1 MIDFDKYITEDNTV
15 NFLFIIIIICGFFIY
30 YKWLLIRF
38 DEQKIANGILSATHA
53 IGVIILYLWKRQATP
68 LIFWSIPYFVL
79 DSYLSARYSKTKL
92 QKGGL
97 VLHHIIVI
105 YILLNLHRMEPRIR
119 SMSLLFFFLLETSN
133 LPYYLMGQLMNM
145 KYDNKQVLQ
154 AVLLIQI
161 ITGIIIRLIIVP
173 LVPLLEMDYLN
184 KNNVRYI
191 IGNYLI
197 YLLSIYWTTNLWK
210 QFIIK
215 YNSS

>member
-1 MIDFDKYITEDNTV
+1 MIDIKKYAIEDNLV
-15 NFLFIIIIICGFFIY
+15 NILLIIIIICGFLIY

-38 DEQKIANGILSATHA
+38 DEQKIAHNLLSATHA
-53 IGVIILYLWKRQATP
+53 IGVIIIYLWKRQSIP
-68 LIFWSIPYFVL
+68 LIFWSIPYFIL
-79 DSYLSARYSKTKL
+79 DSYLSGIYSKTKL

-97 VLHHIIVI
+97 VVHHIIAI
-105 YILLNLHRMEPRIR
+105 YILLNTLRMEPRIR
-119 SMSLLFFFLLETSN
+119 SMTLLFFSLLEISN
-133 LPYYLMGQLMNM
+133 LPYYLMGHLINT
-145 KYDNKQVLQ
+145 KYDNKQVMQ

-184 KNNVRYI
+184 RSNIRYI

-215 YNSS
+215 YNS